1 MSYSLFILPRAKKQ
15 LSDLPIQQLTIA
27 DTKIEGLRKDPRPVG
42 CKKLAERQG
51 WRIRFGDY
59 RILYKIDD
67 ANKTVTV
74 TDVGHRREI
83 YR

>member
-1 MSYSLFILPRAKKQ
+1 VSYSLFILPRAKKQ
-15 LSDLPIQQLTIA
+15 LSDLPTQQLTIA
-27 DTKIEGLRKDPRPVG
+27 DTKIEGLREDPRPVG

-67 ANKTVTV
+67 TNKTVTV

>member
-1 MSYSLFILPRAKKQ
+1 MSYNLLILPRAKKA
-15 LSDLPIQQLTIA
+15 LADLPEQEFAVA
-27 DTKIEGLRKDPRPVG
+27 DRKIEALRENPRPAG

-59 RILYKIDD
+59 RILYKVDD
-67 ANKTVTV
+67 TNKTVTV